1 MAERDDDRPLPALRL
16 ADSLAKQRPDELI
29 AVGRD
34 GVVIP
39 RKQVRK
45 RMAVYYGLLGA
56 ASATAILINPPFG
69 IAYSAALGAI
79 VWAKRRRLARLN
91 RVVRLLR
98 ADRLDEV
105 DKELDVLERRDWRS
119 RALAAYA
126 RAGVAVR
133 RGQLDAAL
141 ASTER
146 CASLMPS
153 IDRAMPHIDWMNLVL
168 RASLLL
174 ELRRIGDASPIIER
188 AMTAPDGEVF
198 ALFKRGLEAQR
209 AFVRERDDELGTDDQ
224 LHDRARDALGY
235 NQTGVTIAILA
246 WAYERR
252 GDADMSTH
260 LLGEVAARCPH
271 GVEAI
276 ERAHPSLWKWLEPK
290 LAALPRDED

>member
-1 MAERDDDRPLPALRL
+1 VSDGDRPLPALRL
-16 ADSLAKQRPDELI
+16 ADSLARQRPDELI

-34 GVVIP
+34 GVVIS
-39 RKQVRK
+39 RKQVRR

-56 ASATAILINPPFG
+56 ASATAIALSPVFG
-69 IAYSAALGAI
+69 IPYAAILGGI
-79 VWAKRRRLARLN
+79 VLMKRRRIQRLN
-91 RVVRLLR
+91 RVVQLLR

-105 DKELDVLERRDWRS
+105 DRELDTLERRDWRS

-133 RGQLDAAL
+133 RGQLDTAL

-153 IDRAMPHIDWMNLVL
+153 VDRAMPHVYWMNLFL
-168 RASLLL
+168 RASILL
-174 ELRRIGDASPIIER
+174 ELRRLGDASPVIER
-188 AMTAPDGEVF
+188 AMAAPDGEVY
-198 ALFKRGLEAQR
+198 ALFKRGIEAQR
-209 AFVRERDDELGTDDQ
+209 AFARGQDDELGTDDQ

-235 NQTGVTIAILA
+235 NQTGITVAILA

-252 GDADMSTH
+252 GDIDMSAH
-260 LLGEVAARCPH
+260 LLGEVVARCPH

-276 ERAHPSLWKWLEPK
+276 ASAHPSLWAWLEPK